1 MNKKTSKTTSSNTQ
15 KASDNEP
22 VKSNKEKAEEIE
34 EVAQSSESYDPP
46 EPEVKESFDSNAEA
60 PKAVAEESKSETQN
74 VSHTVGE
81 STSEVK
87 VAPSTPP
94 EVSVPE
100 SPNKEVKSS
109 NESVRS
115 IAMMRRVNPSP
126 TVGGVDFQRH
136 LGISVLEQNKQYTVP
151 ESVAAILVDRGAAV
165 FSDKL
170 H

>member
-1 MNKKTSKTTSSNTQ
+1 MNKKTSKTMSSNTQ
-15 KASDNEP
+15 RASNNEP
-22 VKSNKEKAEEIE
+22 VKSNKERAEEIE
-34 EVAQSSESYDPP
+34 EVAQSSEPP

-60 PKAVAEESKSETQN
+60 PQTVAEETASEPQN
-74 VSHTVGE
+74 VSHTVGDN
-81 STSEVK
+81 TSEVK
-87 VAPSTPP
+87 AASSIPP
-94 EVSVPE
+94 EVNVPE

-136 LGISVLEQNKQYTVP
+136 LGISILEQNKQYTVP